1 MLIDVLHRMLD
12 VLTSAY
18 NREENGNIGKL
29 FRLYSECV
37 EDADQALETVRK
49 WRDVDQ
55 AEGTTLDRIGLTLG
69 VPRGASDDAYY
80 RLRIKIKMSSQL
92 SGGTADTIISV
103 VAVLLGIDLT
113 AVRLYEVPG
122 LCQVMLNANDLT
134 DAQIRLLPD
143 IAHIAKGALATGV
156 GLKIYL
162 SQQLRYYM
170 PVQITP
176 VLLIYS
182 KLEVTIS

>member
-12 VLTSAY
+12 MLTSAY

-80 RLRIKIKMSSQL
+80 RLRIKIRHFVFYCC
-92 SGGTADTIISV
+92 GRV

-143 IAHIAKGALATGV
+143 IAHIAKGALAAGV